1 MASIIKSASSSPIA
15 FCRTSVHR
23 TRLTNCAKARACAG
37 SSSIQTSASCPIC
50 PVLPV
55 NVPITVY
62 GTVCELSR
70 LFFRVNCG
78 CDRKKGT
85 QTGKKGQLTGK
96 KGQFAGCQKRRKPL
110 LHKALRAVL
119 ARARKKTRKNKKKTS
134 KKPRCRNPACGQLP
148 ALLACQG
155 TGHPCGVPPPLRG
168 GSPSPYRA
176 PPRGANPA
184 PRLRGAAPG
193 AASPCLPAL
202 AGGNLGSRAARRFA
216 CFVLPLGRAWVVPGQ
231 SRAAALSGGGPCP
244 RFAAGRASHPLHP

>member
-119 ARARKKTRKNKKKTS
+119 ARAREKTRKTRKNQQ
-134 KKPRCRNPACGQLP
+134 KPRCRNPACGQLL

-155 TGHPCGVPPPLRG
+155 IGHPAGSPTAARRLPFPSSPRG
-168 GSPSPYRA
+168 GESGPQAKGRCPWRGFA
-176 PPRGANPA
+176 LPPRPRRREPREQGGAALRLLRPA
-184 PRLRGAAPG
+184 PRQSVGRSRSVKGRCAFRVARVLASLRAAP
-193 AASPCLPAL
+193 AT
-202 AGGNLGSRAARRFA
+202 
-216 CFVLPLGRAWVVPGQ
+216 
-231 SRAAALSGGGPCP
+231 
-244 RFAAGRASHPLHP
+244 LHP